1 MVGGLG
7 SLLLQLEGLLSR
19 KAAGTGSQGHL
30 PCKGWSDD
38 NGYTLPMA
46 LGTEQLSFQ
55 QTLMRHSLVP
65 PGRHRTVLDK
75 LFKLEEFTHKP
86 ERQGHFCVVLLLIY
100 AFIAHS
106 PLPPL
111 PFKKHA

>member
-7 SLLLQLEGLLSR
+7 SLLLQLESLLSR

-30 PCKGWSDD
+30 PRKSWRAD
-38 NGYTLPMA
+38 NGYSLPVA
-46 LGTEQLSFQ
+46 LGLERLSFFQ

-65 PGRHRTVLDK
+65 PGSHRTVLDK

-86 ERQGHFCVVLLLIY
+86 ERQAVSVWCYSYLC
-100 AFIAHS
+100 IAHS
-106 PLPPL
+106 PHPYFLL
-111 PFKKHA
+111 KNA

>member
-7 SLLLQLEGLLSR
+7 SLLLQLESLLSR

-30 PCKGWSDD
+30 PCKGWSAD
-38 NGYTLPMA
+38 NGYTLPVA
-46 LGTEQLSFQ
+46 LGLEQLSFFQ

-65 PGRHRTVLDK
+65 PGSHRTVLDK

-86 ERQGHFCVVLLLIY
+86 ERQAISVWSYSYLCIHRTQ
-100 AFIAHS
+100 
-106 PLPPL
+106 PPTL
-111 PFKKHA
+111 TSF